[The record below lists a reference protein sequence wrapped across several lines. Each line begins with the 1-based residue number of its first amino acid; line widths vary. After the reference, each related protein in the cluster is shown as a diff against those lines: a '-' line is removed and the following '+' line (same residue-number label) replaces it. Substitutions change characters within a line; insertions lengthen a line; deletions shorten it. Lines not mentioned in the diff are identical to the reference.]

1 MGIKNAGNG
10 IRSHNIGR
18 DEYLAFTFIRF
29 LLLLYLPARL
39 GEILERGNAGTD
51 EEISISMLF
60 RVCG

>member
-1 MGIKNAGNG
+1 MGIKHAGNG

-18 DEYLAFTFIRF
+18 DEYLRIHIYPVLAS
-29 LLLLYLPARL
+29 LHLPARL